1 MSITMTQWQVT
12 LEFSGP
18 LQRAMQSGELTV
30 QGSGPCTI
38 STVLA
43 ALMHTQ
49 QAAVGALG
57 VSPETVSDKLP
68 PGLLVLRNRVLL
80 PLRPETT
87 VTPGER
93 LTLMPMISGG

>member
-1 MSITMTQWQVT
+1 MTQWQVT

-18 LQRAMQSGELTV
+18 LQRAMQTRELTV
-30 QGSGPCTI
+30 TGSGACTLASI
-38 STVLA
+38 LA
-43 ALMHTQ
+43 ALLVAQ
-49 QAAVGALG
+49 PRAAQALAVPADS
-57 VSPETVSDKLP
+57 VATTLP

-80 PLRPETT
+80 PLKPETS

>member
-1 MSITMTQWQVT
+1 MTQWQVT

-18 LQRAMQSGELTV
+18 LQRAMQFTELTV

-38 STVLA
+38 SSVLA
-43 ALMHTQ
+43 ALLHSQ
-49 QAAVGALG
+49 PAAANALAA
-57 VSPETVSDKLP
+57 SPETVSRTLP
-68 PGLLVLRNRVLL
+68 PGLLVLRNRTLL
-80 PLRPETT
+80 PLHPDTT